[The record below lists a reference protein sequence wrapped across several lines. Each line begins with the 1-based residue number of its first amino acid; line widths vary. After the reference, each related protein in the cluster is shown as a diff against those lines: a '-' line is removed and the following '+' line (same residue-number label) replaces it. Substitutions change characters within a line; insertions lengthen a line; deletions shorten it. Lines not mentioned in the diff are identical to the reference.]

1 MLKFIK
7 QAFKD
12 YWDIQDLLAEQGI
25 HEIILPCYPYLL
37 CFIDPERLEQYYD
50 KQRTISKSRR
60 PTED

>member
-12 YWDIQDLLAEQGI
+12 YCDTQNMLAEQGI
-25 HEIILPCYPYLL
+25 YEFVIPCYPFLL
-37 CFIDPERLEQYYD
+37 CYVDSERLEQYYD

-60 PTED
+60 PTEN